1 MSTPVTAAL
10 VKELRDRTGAGMSD
24 CKKALEATGGNVDA
38 AAEKLRVDGMAKA
51 DKKGS
56 RTAAEGVISIAV
68 GADAIAL
75 VETNSETDF
84 VSKGDDFKA
93 LGEAAA
99 KAALAA
105 RPATMADLLQLTN
118 EAGRT
123 IEEMR
128 RGLVATIGENITVR
142 RFEVVEKRAGA
153 IGYYLHSTKI
163 GVVVALDAGDEELA
177 RNLAMHVAASA
188 PRYLDTT
195 QIPAEAIEAEKRVI
209 EATMAQEQAEAQAD
223 SDRFGGFLKEMD
235 AERSNGHYD
244 SLDDEGKKAWEDEY
258 AGVKKKFGGGYKPK
272 SAEILAKMTAGKIA
286 KFVNDITLVGQPFV
300 KDPDTT
306 VEKLLKSKNARVAAF
321 VRLAVG
327 EGIEKKATD
336 FAAEVAAATQV

>member
-105 RPATMADLLQLTN
+105 RPATMAELLALKN
-118 EAGRT
+118 DAGQT

-128 RGLVATIGENITVR
+128 RAMVATIGENITVR
-142 RFEVVEKRAGA
+142 RFDVVAKAGGA
-153 IGYYLHSTKI
+153 ISYYMHGTKI
-163 GVVVALDAGDEELA
+163 GVVVALNAGDEELA
-177 RNLAMHVAASA
+177 RDIAMHVAASA

-235 AERSNGHYD
+235 AERTNGHYD
-244 SLDDEGKKAWEDEY
+244 GLDAEGKKAWDDEY
-258 AGVKKKFGGGYKPK
+258 VGVKKKFGGGYRAKP
-272 SAEILAKMTAGKIA
+272 AEILAKMTAGKIA

-300 KDPDTT
+300 KDPDQT
-306 VEKLLKSKNARVAAF
+306 VEKLLKSKNASVAAF

-336 FAAEVAAATQV
+336 FAAEVAAATQI